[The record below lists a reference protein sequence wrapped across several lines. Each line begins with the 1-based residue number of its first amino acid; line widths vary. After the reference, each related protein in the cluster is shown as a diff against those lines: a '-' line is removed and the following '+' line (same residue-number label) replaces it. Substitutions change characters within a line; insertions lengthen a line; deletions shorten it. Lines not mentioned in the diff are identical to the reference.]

1 MDKENSGR
9 SFVVGFLVGGVVGSV
24 LTLWLAPKARRQM
37 RERGIDVGGRLGGL
51 GALIKE
57 KGDEF
62 MARAREVIKQ
72 AVEEGKKASE
82 ESRSELEEK
91 YGKEGKE

>member
-9 SFVVGFLVGGVVGSV
+9 SFFVGFLVGGVVGSV

-72 AVEEGKKASE
+72 AVEEGKKASDKA
-82 ESRSELEEK
+82 RSELEERFK
-91 YGKEGKE
+91 KEDEE